1 MCAGSTC
8 SLEAFLSVEDSCCQ
22 SSLVHRQLSERLKK
36 SLYYGWEESD
46 KVEGLSCP
54 VTDIAVEFFQNAA
67 PAPVHKLQQK
77 YAARVAREACVS
89 PCAMVLALVYIER
102 LKKRD
107 PEYLRCISSSDLFLI
122 SMMMASKYLYDE
134 GEEEEVFNDEW
145 GAAGQIAVGDVNH
158 LEMGFLQAMDWELF
172 VHPQD
177 FFSFLACLEASV
189 TSREGR
195 RRGWFMYSDLV
206 ILLGRPCLH
215 HTLVQLSVL
224 LSKVLCTCSLVY
236 VSTFGALLGCA
247 TLIQLASVTRHSPTV
262 TSQSPLSAGH
272 HAWLPQPEAA
282 VHNAVAPSSPLTD
295 GGWPHED
302 HQSAGLHIATNDLCA
317 SAFTSSKQVSCLTNW
332 HILRPEGADAC
343 RDHTWDA
350 SSKEHAHPS
359 HDLST
364 TKAPGNNL
372 TVCISCKGGCR
383 AHLETHAKS
392 VLIATQPLHGPFK
405 SRPPLNYR
413 YWQDFQCALKV

>member
-1 MCAGSTC
+1 MCAGSSC
-8 SLEAFLSVEDSCCQ
+8 GLEAFLSAEESRCQ
-22 SSLVHRQLSERLKK
+22 SSPVHRQLSERLKK

-145 GAAGQIAVGDVNH
+145 GAAGQLDVGDVNH

-177 FFSFLACLEASV
+177 FFSFLACLETSV
-189 TSREGR
+189 TSRQGR

-215 HTLVQLSVL
+215 RTLIQLSVL

-247 TLIQLASVTRHSPTV
+247 TLVQLASVTHHSPTV
-262 TSQSPLSAGH
+262 TSQSPFSAGH
-272 HAWLPQPEAA
+272 HPWLRQPAA
-282 VHNAVAPSSPLTD
+282 TVPNVAAPSSPLTD
-295 GGWPHED
+295 GGHPHED
-302 HQSAGLHIATNDLCA
+302 HQSTGLYNVTNDLCA
-317 SAFTSSKQVSCLTNW
+317 AGFTSSKWQ
-332 HILRPEGADAC
+332 ILRPGGINAC
-343 RDHTWDA
+343 RVHTWDA
-350 SSKEHAHPS
+350 SSKEHPHPS
-359 HDLST
+359 HHDLTS

-372 TVCISCKGGCR
+372 TVRISCKGGRR
-383 AHLETHAKS
+383 AHSDTRANS
-392 VLIATQPLHGPFK
+392 ASICTRPWHGLFK
-405 SRPPLNYR
+405 SRPLNYR
-413 YWQDFQCALKV
+413 YGQDFQCAFKV